1 MKTKWMCVAFWTGT
15 MLLTG
20 CHTAVDQSGQE
31 KTEPIAPTF
40 TITTKPQIY
49 VTDLQNGRMMSEAS
63 TEFFNSRMV
72 RDYAYIYVD
81 PNHQYDEMI
90 GYHGCGGRNACQT
103 A

>member
-1 MKTKWMCVAFWTGT
+1 MKTKWMCVASLAGT
-15 MLLTG
+15 MLVTG
-20 CHTAVDQSGQE
+20 CHTAANQSGQE

-49 VTDLQNGRMMSEAS
+49 VTDLQNGKMMNEAS
-63 TEFFNSRMV
+63 SEFFDSRMV

-90 GYHGCGGRNACQT
+90 GFGGPI
-103 A
+103 